1 MCAGLVVIQE
11 VTPGQFLHN
20 EVVQVELQ
28 KNVSLL

>member
-1 MCAGLVVIQE
+1 MYAGLVVIQE

-20 EVVQVELQ
+20 EVVPVELQ